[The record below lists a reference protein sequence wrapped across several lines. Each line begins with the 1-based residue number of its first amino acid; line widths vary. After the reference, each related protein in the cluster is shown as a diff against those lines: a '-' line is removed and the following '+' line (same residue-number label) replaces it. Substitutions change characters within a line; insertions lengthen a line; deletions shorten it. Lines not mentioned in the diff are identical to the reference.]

1 MPTHSLRRL
10 SLEFCCQKRHPCP
23 GSDVKVRKKTL
34 LHWGQRKLLICE
46 IEFLTKFASPEFEWK
61 VLYAGAAPGEHLLLL
76 SELFPNC
83 HFILV
88 DPRPIFVLP
97 SKSFTILKTYLNVD
111 SLAKNALLSNLKTSS
126 DRLLFISDIRS
137 IDIRTTPDEQ
147 VENSVKEDMKLQME
161 LHLALRPSKSI
172 LKFRLPYGQGRSKY
186 LDGEVLLPVWGPQ
199 TTTESRLIPH
209 GVTTKIW
216 DHELYQNQMFY
227 FNVTQ
232 RGRYYPH
239 GVSFDDGGGLDHCY
253 DCTAEIYIL
262 TEYLKQRSNT
272 TFTVSTLSKTISSS
286 LSCISNNDRTLA
298 DCQPPKPLVSSLR
311 SSQSRDKDLK
321 KQRLMNKKTL
331 ISNIAITTFIQ
342 QKRKTKPTIKQPFGL
357 CPVDRPVILYYTI
370 LYYNT
375 ILYYTILYY
384 TILYYTILY
393 YTIYYTILYY
403 TILYCIMILYYI
415 LYYIILYS
423 TLLYYTILYYT
434 ILYYTIL
441 FCIMIHYTIYYT
453 MLYSTLLY
461 STLLYYYTILYYTI
475 LYYTILYYTILYYT
489 ILYYTIL
496 YSILYYTILCYIIL
510 YYTILYYTIL
520 YYTILY
526 YTILHYDT
534 LYYILHYI
542 ILYST
547 LLYSTILYY
556 TILYYTILYYTVLYY
571 TILYYTVLYYTILY
585 YIILYYTILYYTIIY
600 YNILYYT
607 ILYYT
612 ILYYTLLYYT
622 ILHCIT
628 LYYTILYY
636 TILHYTILYYIY
648 YIYYIYTVVY
658 YTVYDTILYYTIL
671 YYTILYYTILYYTIL
686 YYTIYYTILHYTILY
701 YIYTILYYTI
711 LYYTILYYTLL
722 VLLYYTLLY

>member
-1 MPTHSLRRL
+1 MQVQLWTTYAL
-10 SLEFCCQKRHPCP
+10 SLACHSIETSASNAGCRNEDKPVQIIVIDEKDKRGIEIKKRKIHFGGSYTGLPRVDFLDLRAKAGENSRLNPLHRCNNPHLDQNFP
-23 GSDVKVRKKTL
+23 GCLDLSFSGGNAHTLTQAPFTRILLPEAPSLPWVRRQGQKKTL

-357 CPVDRPVILYYTI
+357 CPVDRPGNVKCRYFFLSHKSLIF
-370 LYYNT
+370 
-375 ILYYTILYY
+375 
-384 TILYYTILY
+384 
-393 YTIYYTILYY
+393 
-403 TILYCIMILYYI
+403 
-415 LYYIILYS
+415 
-423 TLLYYTILYYT
+423 
-434 ILYYTIL
+434 L
-441 FCIMIHYTIYYT
+441 FLTFPWT
-453 MLYSTLLY
+453 RKV
-461 STLLYYYTILYYTI
+461 
-475 LYYTILYYTILYYT
+475 
-489 ILYYTIL
+489 
-496 YSILYYTILCYIIL
+496 
-510 YYTILYYTIL
+510 
-520 YYTILY
+520 
-526 YTILHYDT
+526 D
-534 LYYILHYI
+534 
-542 ILYST
+542 
-547 LLYSTILYY
+547 
-556 TILYYTILYYTVLYY
+556 
-571 TILYYTVLYYTILY
+571 
-585 YIILYYTILYYTIIY
+585 
-600 YNILYYT
+600 
-607 ILYYT
+607 
-612 ILYYTLLYYT
+612 
-622 ILHCIT
+622 
-628 LYYTILYY
+628 
-636 TILHYTILYYIY
+636 
-648 YIYYIYTVVY
+648 
-658 YTVYDTILYYTIL
+658 
-671 YYTILYYTILYYTIL
+671 
-686 YYTIYYTILHYTILY
+686 
-701 YIYTILYYTI
+701 
-711 LYYTILYYTLL
+711 
-722 VLLYYTLLY
+722 